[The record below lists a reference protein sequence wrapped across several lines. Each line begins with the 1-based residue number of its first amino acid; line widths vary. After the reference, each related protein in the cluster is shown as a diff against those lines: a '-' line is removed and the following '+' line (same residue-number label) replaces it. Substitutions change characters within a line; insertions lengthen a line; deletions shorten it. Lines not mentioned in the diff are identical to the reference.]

1 MVYQGLSAWLALH
14 HASGIGLATA
24 AQLLHHFHHP
34 DRLFAAGPDGWRE
47 AGIGSTARAA
57 LTSPDDAL
65 IERELA
71 WGSRPGQGII
81 SRDDPRYPR
90 LLAQIPDPP
99 LVLYVVGDPSV
110 LARPQVA
117 MVGSRNPTPTGLDQ
131 AFSLSF
137 SLSGIGLTIT
147 SGLALGIDAQ
157 SHRGALRAGVATI
170 AVMGTGVDRVYPSA
184 HQGLA
189 AEIADSG
196 ALVSEYPLGAGPTR
210 ASFPRRNR
218 IISGLSLG
226 TVVVEAAARSGSLI
240 SARMALEQGREVFAM
255 PGAVT
260 NLMAR
265 GCHALLREGA
275 CLVEGAEDVVRELFW
290 PVLPDETLGPV
301 SLSDDD
307 RASSATAL
315 LRCIDSEPVSVDG
328 LVRRSGLGV
337 AEVNA
342 QLLQLELDGVVSPVA
357 GRGYRRGKSTR

>member
-1 MVYQGLSAWLALH
+1 
-14 HASGIGLATA
+14 
-24 AQLLHHFHHP
+24 
-34 DRLFAAGPDGWRE
+34 
-47 AGIGSTARAA
+47 
-57 LTSPDDAL
+57 
-65 IERELA
+65 
-71 WGSRPGQGII
+71 
-81 SRDDPRYPR
+81 
-90 LLAQIPDPP
+90 
-99 LVLYVVGDPSV
+99 
-110 LARPQVA
+110 
-117 MVGSRNPTPTGLDQ
+117 
-131 AFSLSF
+131 
-137 SLSGIGLTIT
+137 
-147 SGLALGIDAQ
+147 
-157 SHRGALRAGVATI
+157 
-170 AVMGTGVDRVYPSA
+170 
-184 HQGLA
+184 
-189 AEIADSG
+189 
-196 ALVSEYPLGAGPTR
+196 
-210 ASFPRRNR
+210 
-218 IISGLSLG
+218 
-226 TVVVEAAARSGSLI
+226 
-240 SARMALEQGREVFAM
+240 MALEQGREVFAM